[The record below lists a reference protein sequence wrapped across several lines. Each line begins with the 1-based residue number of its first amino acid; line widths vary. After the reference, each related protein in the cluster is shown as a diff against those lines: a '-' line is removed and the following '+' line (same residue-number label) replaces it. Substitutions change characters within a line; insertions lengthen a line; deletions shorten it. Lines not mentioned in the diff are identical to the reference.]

1 MQMAKLAEISSGKSR
16 AAGAGGEA
24 AVNQVVRRRHQA
36 AEDKDQAMFEWM
48 LGILVLAIVIA
59 AVLAFFELID
69 LFDPIGGVL
78 KLTAG
83 LLFAVGAFFA
93 WLVTR
98 RRSEKAGAVSD
109 VLTHAAREAAQP
121 ANHDVPFRSQL
132 NENRL

>member
-1 MQMAKLAEISSGKSR
+1 
-16 AAGAGGEA
+16 
-24 AVNQVVRRRHQA
+24 
-36 AEDKDQAMFEWM
+36 MFEWM